1 MLDKEML
8 KRISITSQ
16 KSITK
21 MLVNISIKM
30 KSKNILKAHVQLCKI
45 IKKRKMGITW
55 ELIQSHGKLNI
66 KPAVRYET
74 TI

>member
-1 MLDKEML
+1 MLDKEEMKKNQHRIPKML
-8 KRISITSQ
+8 LNISIT
-16 KSITK
+16 
-21 MLVNISIKM
+21 M
-30 KSKNILKAHVQLCKI
+30 KSKNILKAHVQLRKI

-74 TI
+74 TN